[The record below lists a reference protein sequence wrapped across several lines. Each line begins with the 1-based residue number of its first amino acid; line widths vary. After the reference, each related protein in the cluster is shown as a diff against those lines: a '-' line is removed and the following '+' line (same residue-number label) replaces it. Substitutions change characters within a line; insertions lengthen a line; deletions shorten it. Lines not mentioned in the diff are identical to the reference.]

1 MDQGCPAEV
10 VDNFRLT
17 GLWLDASGWK
27 KSLKKRGKT
36 RAEFK
41 SHGSYPFYKKIGTG
55 ENVRERKA
63 IWLLLPTVLILT
75 TLFVGGF
82 VFGILQSLGFF
93 SVIAGEDQRISL
105 DAYTAVFQNQ
115 TVKAGILLTF
125 RVAIV
130 STVLSTVIALA
141 ISLMISRTKRFQST
155 LIAITQFNIPIP
167 HVVAATGILL
177 TFSQSGIVSRLTNHF
192 GLTDGPSDFPIITN
206 DPFGYGIIMSYL
218 WKEVPFMCVLIL
230 SALRG
235 PVTGL
240 DETAKTLGAGYGYR
254 LRKIILPYI
263 FPSILSGTIIVFA
276 FSFGSYEVPYLLGEP
291 YPSTVSVVAYQLYT
305 DRDLANRPT
314 AMALATI
321 TSVVIGLLVFAYM
334 RLTRQKGR
342 K

>member
-1 MDQGCPAEV
+1 MPKFG
-10 VDNFRLT
+10 R
-17 GLWLDASGWK
+17 S
-27 KSLKKRGKT
+27 KT
-36 RAEFK
+36 
-41 SHGSYPFYKKIGTG
+41 KI
-55 ENVRERKA
+55 RERKV
-63 IWLLLPTVLILT
+63 IWLILPTVLILI

-82 VFGILQSLGFF
+82 VFGILQSVGFF
-93 SVIAGEDQRISL
+93 SVISDSEQKISF
-105 DAYTAVFQNQ
+105 DAYLAAFQNE
-115 TVKAGILLTF
+115 TVRSGIILTF
-125 RVAIV
+125 RVAIL

-141 ISLMISRTKRFQST
+141 ISLMISRTKRFQSV
-155 LIAITQFNIPIP
+155 LISITQFNIPIP

-192 GLTDGPSDFPIITN
+192 GITDGSSDFPIITN

-218 WKEVPFMCVLIL
+218 WKEVPFLCVLIL

-235 PVTGL
+235 PVTNL
-240 DETAKTLGAGYGYR
+240 DETAKTLGASYGFR
-254 LRKIILPYI
+254 LRKVILPYI

-305 DRDLANRPT
+305 NRDLANRPT

-321 TSVVIGLLVFAYM
+321 TSVVIGLLVYAYM
-334 RLTRQKGR
+334 KLTQQEGR

>member
-1 MDQGCPAEV
+1 MPKFG
-10 VDNFRLT
+10 R
-17 GLWLDASGWK
+17 S
-27 KSLKKRGKT
+27 KT
-36 RAEFK
+36 
-41 SHGSYPFYKKIGTG
+41 KI
-55 ENVRERKA
+55 RERKV
-63 IWLLLPTVLILT
+63 IWLILPTVVVLI

-82 VFGILQSLGFF
+82 VFGILQSVGFF
-93 SVIAGEDQRISL
+93 SVISDSEQRISF
-105 DAYTAVFQNQ
+105 DAYLAAFQNK
-115 TVKAGILLTF
+115 TVRSGIILTF
-125 RVAIV
+125 RVAIL

-141 ISLMISRTKRFQST
+141 ISLMISRTKRFQSV
-155 LIAITQFNIPIP
+155 LISITQFNIPIP

-192 GLTDGPSDFPIITN
+192 GITDGSSDFPIITN

-218 WKEVPFMCVLIL
+218 WKEVPFLCVLIL

-235 PVTGL
+235 PVTNL
-240 DETAKTLGAGYGYR
+240 DETAKTLGASYGFR
-254 LRKIILPYI
+254 LRKVILPYI

-305 DRDLANRPT
+305 NRDLANRPT

-321 TSVVIGLLVFAYM
+321 TSVVIGLLVYAYM
-334 RLTRQKGR
+334 KLTQQEGR

>member
-1 MDQGCPAEV
+1 MTEKSSQPLLRFTHRFGVERNKVRDRKV
-10 VDNFRLT
+10 V
-17 GLWLDASGWK
+17 WL
-27 KSLKKRGKT
+27 
-36 RAEFK
+36 
-41 SHGSYPFYKKIGTG
+41 I
-55 ENVRERKA
+55 
-63 IWLLLPTVLILT
+63 LPTVLVLV

-82 VFGILQSLGFF
+82 LFGILQSVGYF
-93 SVIAGEDQRISL
+93 SVIADEEQKIGF
-105 DAYTAVFQNQ
+105 DAYFAAFQNE
-115 TVKAGILLTF
+115 TVRAGIILTF
-125 RVAIV
+125 RVAIL

-177 TFSQSGIVSRLTNHF
+177 TFSQSGLVSRVTNHF
-192 GLTDGPSDFPIITN
+192 GITDGTSDFPIITN

-218 WKEVPFMCVLIL
+218 WKEIPFMCVLIL

-235 PVTGL
+235 PVTNL
-240 DETAKTLGAGYGYR
+240 DETAKTLGASYSYR
-254 LRKIILPYI
+254 LRKVILPYI
-263 FPSILSGTIIVFA
+263 FPAILSGTIIVFA

-321 TSVVIGLLVFAYM
+321 TSVVIGLLVYAYM
-334 RLTRQKGR
+334 KLTQQEGR

>member
-1 MDQGCPAEV
+1 MTGNSSQPLLRFNNRFGVKRNKVRDRKV
-10 VDNFRLT
+10 V
-17 GLWLDASGWK
+17 WL
-27 KSLKKRGKT
+27 
-36 RAEFK
+36 
-41 SHGSYPFYKKIGTG
+41 
-55 ENVRERKA
+55 V
-63 IWLLLPTVLILT
+63 LPTVLVLV

-82 VFGILQSLGFF
+82 LFGILQSVGFF
-93 SVIAGEDQRISL
+93 SVIDQDEQKISF
-105 DAYTAVFQNQ
+105 DAYLAAFQNE
-115 TVKAGILLTF
+115 TVRAGIILTF
-125 RVAIV
+125 RVAIL
-130 STVLSTVIALA
+130 STVLSTLIALA
-141 ISLMISRTKRFQST
+141 ISLMISRTKRFQSA

-177 TFSQSGIVSRLTNHF
+177 TFSQSGLVSRLTNHF
-192 GLTDGPSDFPIITN
+192 GITDGSSDFPIITN

-218 WKEVPFMCVLIL
+218 WKEIPFMCVLIL

-235 PVTGL
+235 PVTSL
-240 DETAKTLGAGYGYR
+240 DETAKTLGASYGYR

-263 FPSILSGTIIVFA
+263 FPAILSGTIIVFA

-321 TSVVIGLLVFAYM
+321 TSVVIGLLVYAYM
-334 RLTRQKGR
+334 KLTQQEGR

>member
-1 MDQGCPAEV
+1 MPKFG
-10 VDNFRLT
+10 R
-17 GLWLDASGWK
+17 S
-27 KSLKKRGKT
+27 KT
-36 RAEFK
+36 
-41 SHGSYPFYKKIGTG
+41 KI
-55 ENVRERKA
+55 RERKV
-63 IWLLLPTVLILT
+63 IWLILPTVLVLI

-82 VFGILQSLGFF
+82 VFGILQSVGFF
-93 SVIAGEDQRISL
+93 SVISDSEQKISF
-105 DAYTAVFQNQ
+105 DAYLAAFQNE
-115 TVKAGILLTF
+115 TVRSGIILTF
-125 RVAIV
+125 RVAIL

-141 ISLMISRTKRFQST
+141 ISLMISRTKRFQSV
-155 LIAITQFNIPIP
+155 LISITQFNIPIP

-192 GLTDGPSDFPIITN
+192 GITDGSSDFPIITN

-218 WKEVPFMCVLIL
+218 WKEVPFLCVLIL

-235 PVTGL
+235 PVTNL
-240 DETAKTLGAGYGYR
+240 DETAKTLGASYGFR
-254 LRKIILPYI
+254 LRKVILPYI

-305 DRDLANRPT
+305 NRDLANRPT

-321 TSVVIGLLVFAYM
+321 TSVVIGLLVYAYM
-334 RLTRQKGR
+334 KLTQQEGR

>member
-1 MDQGCPAEV
+1 MPKFG
-10 VDNFRLT
+10 R
-17 GLWLDASGWK
+17 S
-27 KSLKKRGKT
+27 KT
-36 RAEFK
+36 K
-41 SHGSYPFYKKIGTG
+41 L
-55 ENVRERKA
+55 RERKV
-63 IWLLLPTVLILT
+63 IWLILPTVLVLI

-82 VFGILQSLGFF
+82 VFGILQSVGLF
-93 SVIAGEDQRISL
+93 SVISDSEQKISF
-105 DAYTAVFQNQ
+105 DAYLAAFQNE
-115 TVKAGILLTF
+115 TVRSGIILTF
-125 RVAIV
+125 RVAIL

-141 ISLMISRTKRFQST
+141 ISLMISRTKRFQSV
-155 LIAITQFNIPIP
+155 LISITQFNIPIP

-192 GLTDGPSDFPIITN
+192 GITDGSSDFPIITN

-218 WKEVPFMCVLIL
+218 WKEVPFLCVLIL

-235 PVTGL
+235 PVTNL
-240 DETAKTLGAGYGYR
+240 DETAKTLGASYGFR
-254 LRKIILPYI
+254 LRKVILPYI

-305 DRDLANRPT
+305 NRDLANRPT

-321 TSVVIGLLVFAYM
+321 TSVVIGLLVYAYM
-334 RLTRQKGR
+334 KLTQQEGR

>member
-1 MDQGCPAEV
+1 MPKFG
-10 VDNFRLT
+10 R
-17 GLWLDASGWK
+17 S
-27 KSLKKRGKT
+27 KT
-36 RAEFK
+36 K
-41 SHGSYPFYKKIGTG
+41 L
-55 ENVRERKA
+55 RERKV
-63 IWLLLPTVLILT
+63 IWLILPTVLVLI

-82 VFGILQSLGFF
+82 VFGILQSVGFF
-93 SVIAGEDQRISL
+93 SVISDSEQKIGF
-105 DAYTAVFQNQ
+105 DAYLAAFQNE
-115 TVKAGILLTF
+115 TVRSGIILTF
-125 RVAIV
+125 RVAIL

-141 ISLMISRTKRFQST
+141 ISLMISRTKRFQSV
-155 LIAITQFNIPIP
+155 LISITQFNIPIP

-192 GLTDGPSDFPIITN
+192 GITDGSSDFPIITN

-218 WKEVPFMCVLIL
+218 WKEVPFLCVLIL

-235 PVTGL
+235 PVTNL
-240 DETAKTLGAGYGYR
+240 DETAKTLGASYGFR
-254 LRKIILPYI
+254 LRKVILPYI

-305 DRDLANRPT
+305 NRDLANRPT

-321 TSVVIGLLVFAYM
+321 TSVVIGLLVYAYM
-334 RLTRQKGR
+334 KLTQQEGR

>member
-1 MDQGCPAEV
+1 MPKFG
-10 VDNFRLT
+10 R
-17 GLWLDASGWK
+17 S
-27 KSLKKRGKT
+27 KT
-36 RAEFK
+36 K
-41 SHGSYPFYKKIGTG
+41 L
-55 ENVRERKA
+55 RERKV
-63 IWLLLPTVLILT
+63 IWLILPTVLVLI

-82 VFGILQSLGFF
+82 VFGILQSVGFF
-93 SVIAGEDQRISL
+93 SVISDSEQKISF
-105 DAYTAVFQNQ
+105 DAYLAAFQNE
-115 TVKAGILLTF
+115 TVRSGIILTF
-125 RVAIV
+125 RVAIL

-141 ISLMISRTKRFQST
+141 ISLMISRTKRFQSV
-155 LIAITQFNIPIP
+155 LISITQFNIPIP

-192 GLTDGPSDFPIITN
+192 GITDGSSDFPIITN

-218 WKEVPFMCVLIL
+218 WKEVPFLCVLIL

-235 PVTGL
+235 PVTNL
-240 DETAKTLGAGYGYR
+240 DETAKTLGASYGFR
-254 LRKIILPYI
+254 LRKVILPYI

-305 DRDLANRPT
+305 NRDLANRPT

-321 TSVVIGLLVFAYM
+321 TSVVIGLLVYAYM
-334 RLTRQKGR
+334 KLTQQEGR

>member
-1 MDQGCPAEV
+1 M
-10 VDNFRLT
+10 T
-17 GLWLDASGWK
+17 
-27 KSLKKRGKT
+27 GKT
-36 RAEFK
+36 SQPLLRFTHRFGVKRNE
-41 SHGSYPFYKKIGTG
+41 
-55 ENVRERKA
+55 VRDRKV
-63 IWLLLPTVLILT
+63 IWLVLPTVLVLV
-75 TLFVGGF
+75 TLFVGHF
-82 VFGILQSLGFF
+82 LFGILQSVGFF
-93 SVIAGEDQRISL
+93 SVIDQEEQKISF
-105 DAYTAVFQNQ
+105 DAYLAAFQNE
-115 TVKAGILLTF
+115 TVRAGIILTF
-125 RVAIV
+125 RVAIL

-177 TFSQSGIVSRLTNHF
+177 TFSQSGLVSRVTNHF
-192 GLTDGPSDFPIITN
+192 GITDGSSDFPIITN

-218 WKEVPFMCVLIL
+218 WKEIPFMCVLIL

-235 PVTGL
+235 PVTNL
-240 DETAKTLGAGYGYR
+240 DETAKTLGASYGYR
-254 LRKIILPYI
+254 LRKVILPYI
-263 FPSILSGTIIVFA
+263 FPAILSGTIIVFA

-321 TSVVIGLLVFAYM
+321 TSVVIGLLVYAYM
-334 RLTRQKGR
+334 KLTQQEGR